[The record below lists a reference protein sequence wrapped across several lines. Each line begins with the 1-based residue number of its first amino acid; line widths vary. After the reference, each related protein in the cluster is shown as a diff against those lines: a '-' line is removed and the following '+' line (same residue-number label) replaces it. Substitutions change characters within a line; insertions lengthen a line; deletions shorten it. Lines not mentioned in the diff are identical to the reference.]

1 MSGPYQ
7 HVIHRY
13 PQKARVVRSLLL
25 KDQRFRGICEEY
37 EAARKA
43 VETWSRSRDGSA
55 KLRAAEFEKIS
66 RELEVEIERVLD

>member
-1 MSGPYQ
+1 MSEPYQ

-13 PQKARVVRSLLL
+13 PKEARVIRSLLL

-43 VETWSRSRDGSA
+43 VETWSRSCDGSA
-55 KLRAAEFEKIS
+55 KLRVAEFEKIS
-66 RELEVEIERVLD
+66 RELEVEIERALD